1 MAGIELYAPRTE
13 RHRRTWTA
21 FAIPLSVIFII
32 LGMMPGAFIGLINHI
47 PLIPGTSWIGDVY
60 QLLIFGP
67 IIGIFLLWAWLFER
81 RGPQTLGFNSDFVKR
96 YLRGLAIGLGFLA
109 TVVGSIWLLGGYQF
123 ESLGFWRAPSLMT
136 FVPLVALFLGFMVQ
150 GATEETAMRG
160 YLLQVIASRH
170 GIYWGIAVNMIV
182 FSLLHAGNIK
192 PSPEL
197 AVGLLNIVLVA
208 IFLSF
213 YAIREGSLWGVCA
226 WHTAWNW
233 LLGVGFGLEVSGEKL
248 AAAPIV
254 VDLMGKPGAAWWL
267 TGASFGPEGSLV
279 TSVVLGAAIAWQ
291 VSKGALKQGEGY
303 PAPQKLAETAV

>member
-21 FAIPLSVIFII
+21 FSIPLSAIFII
-32 LGMMPGAFIGLINHI
+32 LGTLPGAIIAMIYHI
-47 PLIPGTSWIGDVY
+47 PLVPGTTWQGDVF
-60 QLLIFGP
+60 QLIMFGP
-67 IIGIFLLWAWLFER
+67 IIGVFLLWAWLFER
-81 RGPQTLGFNSDFVKR
+81 RGPRTLGFNGDFVKR
-96 YLRGLAIGLGFLA
+96 YLRGLGIGLGFLA
-109 TVVGSIWLLGGYQF
+109 AVVGIIWALGGYQF
-123 ESLGFWRAPSLMT
+123 ESLGFWKAPSLMT

-160 YLLQVIASRH
+160 YLLQNIASRH
-170 GIYWGIAVNMIV
+170 GIIWGVIANMIV
-182 FSLLHAGNIK
+182 FSALHAGNIK

-291 VSKGALKQGEGY
+291 VSKGALKPGAGY
-303 PAPQKLAETAV
+303 PAPQKLAETAF